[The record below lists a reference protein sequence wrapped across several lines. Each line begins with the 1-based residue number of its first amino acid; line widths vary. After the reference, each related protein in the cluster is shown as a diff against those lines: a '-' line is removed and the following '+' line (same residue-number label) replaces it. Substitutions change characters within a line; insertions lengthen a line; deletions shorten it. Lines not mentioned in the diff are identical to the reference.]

1 LVFITRKRELAGG
14 CAQIEI
20 REMTTEESS
29 QLLVRGMPEA
39 ASHQK
44 AVEDFAKQL
53 RGWALLLELANA
65 RLIVARE
72 QLSDFKAAFDYVVDV
87 YLDLGVTGFD
97 PDDAKE
103 RNEAVVKCLE
113 GGLEAFGKTL
123 PALKVQ
129 AGELALFPEDVPTPE
144 QALCELWGRSEFAVK
159 EKTLRPLHNLSIVTW
174 DPRQRAVRLHN
185 SVRAALRTW
194 VPDGPGQ
201 PPATARRLER
211 PDAATAR
218 VRVALVRLALSGSGG
233 P

>member
-1 LVFITRKRELAGG
+1 VERKLAEIYRALNINKPATTTVVGIAAELREKLSGKRCLIVVDDVWSNADLAPFRDLGAHRLIFITRKRDLAGG
-14 CAQIEI
+14 CAQI
-20 REMTTEESS
+20 
-29 QLLVRGMPEA
+29 EA

-53 RGWALLLELANA
+53 RGWVLLLELANA

-72 QLSDFKAAFDYVVDV
+72 QLSDFKEAFDYVADV

-144 QALCELWGRSEFAVK
+144 QVLCELWGRNEFAVK
-159 EKTLRPLHNLSIVTW
+159 EKTLRPL
-174 DPRQRAVRLHN
+174 Q
-185 SVRAALRTW
+185 AL
-194 VPDGPGQ
+194 
-201 PPATARRLER
+201 
-211 PDAATAR
+211 
-218 VRVALVRLALSGSGG
+218 
-233 P
+233 